1 MARKANEN
9 ARDRAEAR
17 ILRELSR
24 ARDHFIHSGPIH
36 VAWKIMDTIDALEAV
51 RAQRALLAD

>member
-9 ARDRAEAR
+9 ARDRTEAR

-24 ARDHFIHSGPIH
+24 AREHFIHSGPIH
-36 VAWKIMDTIDALEAV
+36 VAWRIMDAINALESV
-51 RAQRALLAD
+51 REQRALRSD